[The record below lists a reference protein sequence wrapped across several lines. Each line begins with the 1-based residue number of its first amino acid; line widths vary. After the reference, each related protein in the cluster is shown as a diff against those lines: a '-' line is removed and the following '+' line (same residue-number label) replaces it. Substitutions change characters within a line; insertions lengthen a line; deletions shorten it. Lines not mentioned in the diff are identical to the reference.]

1 MFKQLF
7 DIIISLFVIVIIS
20 PILLI
25 ISLFVFLSAGRP
37 IIFKQERIGKKGV
50 PFILYKFRS
59 MKNNIMSYEKSPNS
73 GSDTRFIKGG
83 AFLREFSLDEL
94 PQLDGIVFYSLFLL
108 PEQKKERDRVCKVI
122 LENKKTIF
130 FAVEGL
136 LMSNKIEHERIETIW
151 QVQKILPQCLQKMTL
166 PH

>member
-1 MFKQLF
+1 MSGVRGYIFSRPFMGERVPQHVQNL
-7 DIIISLFVIVIIS
+7 VIRDYCKKKGIQY
-20 PILLI
+20 L
-25 ISLFVFLSAGRP
+25 LSATEYAMAGSHL
-37 IIFKQERIGKKGV
+37 
-50 PFILYKFRS
+50 ILQQ
-59 MKNNIMSYEKSPNS
+59 IM
-73 GSDTRFIKGG
+73 
-83 AFLREFSLDEL
+83 DEL
-94 PQLDGIVFYSLFLL
+94 PQLEGIVFYSLFLL

-136 LMSNKIEHERIETIW
+136 LMSNQIEHERIETIW

>member
-1 MFKQLF
+1 MGERVPQHVQNLVIRDYCKKY
-7 DIIISLFVIVIIS
+7 SLQY
-20 PILLI
+20 L
-25 ISLFVFLSAGRP
+25 LSAAEYAMDGSHM
-37 IIFKQERIGKKGV
+37 
-50 PFILYKFRS
+50 ILQQ
-59 MKNNIMSYEKSPNS
+59 I
-73 GSDTRFIKGG
+73 
-83 AFLREFSLDEL
+83 LDEL

-136 LMSNKIEHERIETIW
+136 LMSNKIEHERIDTIW
-151 QVQKILPQCLQKMTL
+151 QVKKILPQCLQKMTL

>member
-1 MFKQLF
+1 MSGVRGYIFSRSFMGERAPQHVQNL
-7 DIIISLFVIVIIS
+7 VIRDYCKKKGIQY
-20 PILLI
+20 L
-25 ISLFVFLSAGRP
+25 LSATEYAMAGSHL
-37 IIFKQERIGKKGV
+37 
-50 PFILYKFRS
+50 ILQQ
-59 MKNNIMSYEKSPNS
+59 IM
-73 GSDTRFIKGG
+73 
-83 AFLREFSLDEL
+83 DEL
-94 PQLDGIVFYSLFLL
+94 PQLEGIVFYSLFLL

>member
-1 MFKQLF
+1 MSGVRGYIFSRPFMGERVPQHVQNL
-7 DIIISLFVIVIIS
+7 VIRDYCKKKGIQY
-20 PILLI
+20 L
-25 ISLFVFLSAGRP
+25 LSATEYAMAGSHL
-37 IIFKQERIGKKGV
+37 
-50 PFILYKFRS
+50 ILQQ
-59 MKNNIMSYEKSPNS
+59 IM
-73 GSDTRFIKGG
+73 
-83 AFLREFSLDEL
+83 DEL
-94 PQLDGIVFYSLFLL
+94 PQLEGIVFYSLFLL

-136 LMSNKIEHERIETIW
+136 LLSNKIEHERIETIW